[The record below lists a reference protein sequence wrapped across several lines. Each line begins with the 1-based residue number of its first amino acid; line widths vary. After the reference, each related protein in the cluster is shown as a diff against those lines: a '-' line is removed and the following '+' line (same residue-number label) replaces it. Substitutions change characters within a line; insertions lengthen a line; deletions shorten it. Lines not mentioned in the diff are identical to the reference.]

1 MAHFTWSLKVK
12 ASAAAAALFV
22 VGLTIAG
29 GLSYVAMNSATDNAH
44 ENRTSSA
51 AKEGLE
57 ALKEVGTRM
66 GVYASMLAR
75 HPDVVAAVKGNDT
88 ANLEN
93 VFVREFKA
101 LHAADP
107 TVASME
113 VTNAKGVVVMRGHN
127 PPKRGDDKGKLPQ
140 IMAALSGRAAGGLT
154 VSPTS
159 GEAAEDSVQPITS
172 GDVIGTL
179 KVGSYFNSATAEEL
193 KGTSNNDG
201 FFVGSIAGAA
211 GR

>member
-51 AKEGLE
+51 VKEGLE

-101 LHAADP
+101 LHASPRDIGGRNTQALCLFVDDADAHCAHARAHGATIYSEP
-107 TVASME
+107 AT
-113 VTNAKGVVVMRGHN
+113 HDY
-127 PPKRGDDKGKLPQ
+127 GDDYWSDRSYGASDLEGHTWWFMHRLRDKP
-140 IMAALSGRAAGGLT
+140 AAT
-154 VSPTS
+154 
-159 GEAAEDSVQPITS
+159 
-172 GDVIGTL
+172 
-179 KVGSYFNSATAEEL
+179 
-193 KGTSNNDG
+193 
-201 FFVGSIAGAA
+201 
-211 GR
+211 